1 MELTKILVK
10 VLFLIFMIIGL
21 LDQEKNTI
29 KLNYDI
35 FYFFFN
41 LIIIVNLIIIL
52 KDQKLIYQ
60 NSWRNPSS
68 QSSNLSSFKGIANSY
83 LITFILILITR

>member
-1 MELTKILVK
+1 
-10 VLFLIFMIIGL
+10 MIIGL

-60 NSWRNPSS
+60 IAGEIL
-68 QSSNLSSFKGIANSY
+68 QANLQIYHRSRELQIH
-83 LITFILILITR
+83 I